1 MSGYHRAI
9 RTNELYQVCIL
20 ANLHTFDKC
29 KRSIS
34 NLLIVFLFSARADNE
49 FSDSEDEGEGGR
61 RDNRSYKRNK
71 RPRLETPATG
81 SDAEVKDE
89 KDSKSK
95 YSLNHTAKISAAM

>member
-1 MSGYHRAI
+1 MFQVLILTHSFSFGYCKQ
-9 RTNELYQVCIL
+9 NNP
-20 ANLHTFDKC
+20 NLIFF
-29 KRSIS
+29 
-34 NLLIVFLFSARADNE
+34 FLFSARADNE

-61 RDNRSYKRNK
+61 RDNRVYNRKK

-95 YSLNHTAKISAAM
+95 YFSSAKYLMQWKSSSINDPFLFVL